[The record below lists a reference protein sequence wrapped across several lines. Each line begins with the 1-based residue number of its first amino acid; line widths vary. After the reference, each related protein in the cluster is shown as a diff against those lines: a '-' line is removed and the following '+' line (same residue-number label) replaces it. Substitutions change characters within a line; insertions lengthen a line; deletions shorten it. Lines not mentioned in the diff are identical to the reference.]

1 MTVENDKY
9 VSIHY
14 VLKNDEGAVLDS
26 STEKTLDYVHGR
38 GYLLPKLEEQLAGK
52 NPGDKFNVVLEPK
65 DGYGE
70 YRKELVTDVDR
81 SSFEDG
87 VPIEVGMAFQ
97 AMTASGPQIVRVTK
111 ISDDK
116 ITVDAN
122 HELAGT
128 RLHFEIEIA
137 DVRNATEEELN
148 PPSCG
153 CGGNC
158 SGGCGGHTQG
168 DRGRRLH
175 AGAAGKVQCQGNL
188 LCGEYRL

>member
-1 MTVENDKY
+1 MKVENDKY
-9 VSIHY
+9 VSINY
-14 VLKNDEGAVLDS
+14 ILKNDDGEILDS

-38 GYLLPKLEEQLAGK
+38 GYLLPKLEEKLDGK
-52 NPGDKFNVVLEPK
+52 NPGDKFSVVLEAA

-70 YRKELVTDVDR
+70 YRKELVADVDR
-81 SSFEDG
+81 SNFEAG

-137 DVRNATEEELN
+137 DVREATEDELN

-158 SGGCGGHTQG
+158 NGGCGGG
-168 DRGRRLH
+168 CSDGEC
-175 AGAAGKVQCQGNL
+175 GGGCGN
-188 LCGEYRL
+188 CSCES

>member
-52 NPGDKFNVVLEPK
+52 NLGDKFNVVLEPK

-158 SGGCGGHTQG
+158 SGGCGGECSDG
-168 DRGRRLH
+168 G
-175 AGAAGKVQCQGNL
+175 CGNCDGN
-188 LCGEYRL
+188 CGCEN